1 MDGVIVE
8 DQPEVEKHDANFLR
22 RATRRRGNRVGDE
35 ATDHASRER
44 EAEMSGQQYS
54 RKWLA
59 GALGLALAFGVGGY
73 AVARAKDAVSTT
85 HVRASL
91 KLADP
96 TEGPSKTGF
105 APIVKEVLPNVVNIS
120 SSKVVKTRN
129 QMQLPDGMEQDP
141 FFQQFFGQQFGRG
154 NQLPQREREQSLGS
168 GVIVSPEGYVLTN
181 NHVVD
186 GATDVRVTLSDKREF
201 KAQVIGTDPKTDI
214 AVLKLTGD
222 KFNAITLG
230 DSGKVQVGDYALAI
244 GDPFGVGQTVTMGI
258 VSAKGRGN
266 LGIED
271 YEDFIQTDAPI
282 NPGNSGG
289 ALVNDRGELVG
300 INTAILSHGSGGN
313 EGIGFAIPINLAR
326 NVMGQIIDHGKVTR
340 GYIGVVIQPITP
352 AMLKA
357 LNLDKLQGALVG
369 DVSAKGPAKDAGV
382 QRGDV
387 ILAINGN
394 TVNDSNEL
402 RNTISMMAPGQTVK
416 LTINRNGSTKDI
428 DVKLGE
434 LPLSK
439 EEASNDSDNSGSKES
454 MKGITVET
462 LDSDTAQQ
470 LQLPEATKGVVVTSV
485 DPSSAAADSGL
496 RKGDVIQEVKD
507 RPVKTAAEFEA
518 AMSNAGKNG
527 TLLLVNR
534 GGTTLFVA

>member
-1 MDGVIVE
+1 
-8 DQPEVEKHDANFLR
+8 
-22 RATRRRGNRVGDE
+22 
-35 ATDHASRER
+35 
-44 EAEMSGQQYS
+44 MSGQQFS

-73 AVARAKDAVSTT
+73 AVARAKDAVSTS

-96 TEGPSKTGF
+96 SEGPSKTGF
-105 APIVKEVLPNVVNIS
+105 APVVKEVLPNVVNIS
-120 SSKVVKTRN
+120 SSKVVKARN
-129 QMQLPDGMEQDP
+129 QMQMPEGMEQDP
-141 FFQQFFGQQFGRG
+141 FFQQFFGQQFGGRG
-154 NQLPQREREQSLGS
+154 RGGNGNGPDQQPQKQREQSLGS
-168 GVIVSPEGYVLTN
+168 GVIVSPEGYILTN

-186 GATDVRVTLSDKREF
+186 GATDVKVTLSDKREF
-201 KAQVIGTDPKTDI
+201 KAEVIGTDPKTDI
-214 AVLKLTGD
+214 AVLKLAGE

-230 DSGKVQVGDYALAI
+230 DSTKVNVGDYALAI

-258 VSAKGRGN
+258 VSAKGRGG

-340 GYIGVVIQPITP
+340 GYLGVVIQPITP
-352 AMLKA
+352 NMSKA
-357 LNLDKLQGALVG
+357 LNLSKLEGALVS
-369 DVSAKGPAKDAGV
+369 DVNTKGPAKDAGV
-382 QRGDV
+382 LRGDV
-387 ILAINGN
+387 ITAINGN
-394 TVNDSNEL
+394 TVDDSNEL
-402 RNTISMMAPGQTVK
+402 RNTISMMQPGQTVK

-439 EEASNDSDNSGSKES
+439 EEAASDSENGGSKES

-470 LQLPEATKGVVVTSV
+470 LQLPEATKGVVVTGV
-485 DPSSAAADSGL
+485 DPSSPAADSGL
-496 RKGDVIQEVKD
+496 RKGDVIQEVNHK
-507 RPVKTAAEFEA
+507 PVKNAAEFEA
-518 AMSNAGKNG
+518 AMSNAGNNG
-527 TLLLVNR
+527 ALLLINR
-534 GGTTLFVA
+534 GGTTLFVAL